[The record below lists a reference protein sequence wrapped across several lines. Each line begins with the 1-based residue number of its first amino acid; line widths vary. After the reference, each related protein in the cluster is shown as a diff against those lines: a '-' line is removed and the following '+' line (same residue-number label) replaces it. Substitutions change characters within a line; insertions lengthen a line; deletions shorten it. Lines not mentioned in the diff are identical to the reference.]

1 MTKAIFSV
9 PKITC
14 EVVKSYRPESPER
27 LEAKAEYEKMIKKVI
42 NLPMIINGKKITSS
56 KKVAISPP
64 HNHKHIVAY
73 CHYGSKKEVK
83 KAISVC
89 MDKKEA

>member
-9 PKITC
+9 PKMTC
-14 EVVKSYRPESPER
+14 EDVKSYKPKSPER
-27 LEAKAEYEKMIKKVI
+27 LELKNEYEKMIKKVI
-42 NLPMIINGKKITSS
+42 DLPMIINGKKITSS
-56 KKVAISPP
+56 KKKPISPP

-83 KAISVC
+83 NRV
-89 MDKKEA
+89 KKCIYR

>member
-1 MTKAIFSV
+1 MTKALFSV

-14 EVVKSYRPESPER
+14 EIVKSYKPKSPER
-27 LEAKAEYEKMIKKVI
+27 LEVEKEYEKMMKEVI

-56 KKVAISPP
+56 KKTAISPP

-73 CHYGSKKEVK
+73 CHYGSEKEIKKG
-83 KAISVC
+83 I
-89 MDKKEA
+89 